1 MKKYK
6 IRLVL
11 SYDGSFFKGWQKQK
25 LEQKTVQNSLEQ
37 ALSKICGQTIQVM
50 GASRT
55 DAGVHALAQTAHF
68 FSSKILSSDSFIK
81 SINALTPSTLS
92 CHALWQA
99 PLEFH
104 AQKSALNRSYSYLI
118 FNTKTPSALRRN
130 QGLWKPH
137 PPLNID
143 TLNKMADTLIG
154 RHDFKSFQN
163 SGTPVKDTVRVI
175 EKAHWRRLRPGLFVF
190 QIQGNSF
197 LKQMVRNIVGTQLK
211 LFREKNSAQKLKLI
225 LKAKDRKSA
234 GPTSPAHGLFLT
246 KVTYPAILNKKCKI
260 IPPRAY

>member
-6 IRLVL
+6 LRLLL

-25 LEQKTVQNSLEQ
+25 HDNKTVQNSLEE
-37 ALSKICGQTIQVM
+37 ALSKICGASIQVI

-68 FSSKILSSDSFIK
+68 SSSKILFSGSFIK
-81 SINALTPSTLS
+81 AVNALTPRALS
-92 CHALWQA
+92 CHALQQA
-99 PLEFH
+99 PMEFH
-104 AQKSALNRSYSYLI
+104 AQKSALSRSYSYLI
-118 FNTKTPSALRRN
+118 FNTKTPSALQQN
-130 QGLWKPH
+130 HGLWKPQ
-137 PPLNID
+137 PLCLN
-143 TLNKMADTLIG
+143 TLNKMASAFIG

-175 EKAHWRRLRPGLFVF
+175 EKARWRFIRPGLLVF

-211 LFREKNSAQKLKLI
+211 LVREKNSVQKIKLI
-225 LKAKDRKSA
+225 LKARDRKSA
-234 GPTSPAHGLFLT
+234 GPTAPAHGLFLT
-246 KVTYPAILNKKCKI
+246 KVAYPAVLNKKCKTI
-260 IPPRAY
+260 LQP